1 MNININQQSPQAIYE
16 QIVEQIKNEI
26 IRGSVAEKDALP
38 SIRTLAKELRV
49 SVITTKRA
57 YEELEKDGLIY
68 SVPGKGFFVAKQNR
82 NILRENKVRKIE
94 DIMSAVIAE
103 CKGAELTKEEAVDM
117 LTLLWEEEGEDNEG
131 K

>member
-68 SVPGKGFFVAKQNR
+68 SVPGKGFFVAKPNR

-117 LTLLWEEEGEDNEG
+117 LTLLWEEEGEENEG